1 MLISLVR
8 RLRRPADPARAYYL
22 FDAGF
27 AGCHA
32 LAFTLVMVYQV
43 QVVGLTPFQ
52 LVIVGTAM
60 EVACFLGEIPT
71 GVIADRYSRRLSVL
85 IGLPVI
91 GVAILLQGAVPNF
104 WAVLVAQAI
113 WGVGWT
119 FISGANQAWITDEVG
134 VDAVQPVLT
143 RGHQLS
149 LALTFVGTAVA
160 GGLGL
165 ITLQLPIIA
174 GGVGFLILAAVL
186 LVIMPERHFTPD
198 PDARVGA
205 GWSSLASTFRSGL
218 GQVRRRPLVR
228 WFFIISLLFGLS
240 SEAIDRLWT
249 ARILDSFT
257 LPSVF
262 GIADPA
268 LWFAIFAMIGSL
280 ISMISSLVVNRVAP
294 GLVTGARPG
303 VVLAVLVVVQS
314 AAVITLALTGHLWL
328 AMIALWLRNAAGSVA
343 YPIQATWLNR
353 QLESKSRATV
363 LSMNGQADAI
373 GQVVGGP
380 PLGGLATLT
389 SIPVALIGS
398 AVLMAPAAGI
408 YLRLAKST
416 DPRTESLRSRRL

>member
-1 MLISLVR
+1 MITLVR
-8 RLRRPADPARAYYL
+8 RLRRPGDAARAYYL

-52 LVIVGTAM
+52 LVIIGTAM

-91 GVAILLQGAVPNF
+91 GAAILLQGALPNF
-104 WAVLVAQAI
+104 WAILVAQLI
-113 WGVGWT
+113 WGLGWT

-149 LALTFVGTAVA
+149 LGLTFAGTAVA

-165 ITLQLPIIA
+165 IALQLPIIV
-174 GGVGFLILAAVL
+174 GGVGFLILTAVL

-198 PDARVGA
+198 PDARARA
-205 GWSSLASTFRSGL
+205 GWSSLAAGFRTGL

-228 WFFIISLLFGLS
+228 WFFVISLLFGLS

-249 ARILDSFT
+249 ARVLESFT
-257 LPSVF
+257 LPTVF
-262 GIADPA
+262 GVADPA
-268 LWFAIFAMIGSL
+268 LWFAIFAMIGPL
-280 ISMISSLVVNRVAP
+280 ISVISSVVVNRIAP
-294 GLVTGARPG
+294 GLVAGVRPG
-303 VVLAVLVVVQS
+303 VVLALLTAFQV
-314 AAVITLALTGHLWL
+314 AAVLTLALSGHLWP
-328 AMIALWLRNAAGSVA
+328 AMAALWLRNAAGSVA

-353 QLESKSRATV
+353 QLESRSRATV

-408 YLRLAKST
+408 YLRLTKSA
-416 DPRTESLRSRRL
+416 DRRTESLRSD

>member
-1 MLISLVR
+1 
-8 RLRRPADPARAYYL
+8 
-22 FDAGF
+22 
-27 AGCHA
+27 
-32 LAFTLVMVYQV
+32 
-43 QVVGLTPFQ
+43 
-52 LVIVGTAM
+52 
-60 EVACFLGEIPT
+60 
-71 GVIADRYSRRLSVL
+71 
-85 IGLPVI
+85 VI
-91 GVAILLQGAVPNF
+91 GASILLQGAVPNF
-104 WAVLVAQAI
+104 WAILVAQVI
-113 WGVGWT
+113 WGIGWT

-149 LALTFVGTAVA
+149 LAMTFVGTAIA

-165 ITLQLPIIA
+165 ITVQLPIIA
-174 GGVGFLILAAVL
+174 GGVGFLILTAVL

-198 PDARVGA
+198 PDARARA
-205 GWSSLASTFRSGL
+205 GWSSLAATFRDGL
-218 GQVRRRPLVR
+218 AHARRRPLVR
-228 WFFIISLLFGLS
+228 WFFVISLLFGLS
-240 SEAIDRLWT
+240 SEAVDRLWT
-249 ARILDSFT
+249 ARILEAFT

-280 ISMISSLVVNRVAP
+280 VSVISSVIVNRVAP

-303 VVLAVLVVVQS
+303 VVLAVLVIIQC

-328 AMIALWLRNAAGSVA
+328 AMIGLWLRNAAGSVA

-380 PLGGLATLT
+380 PLGGLATAT

-398 AVLMAPAAGI
+398 AVLMAPAAAI
-408 YLRLAKST
+408 YLRLAA
-416 DPRTESLRSRRL
+416 RGARRS